1 MVSAWW
7 FIRSGPGLGVQLY
20 IILIL
25 VNFRILFNLV
35 LGGFRD
41 FKDEA
46 FKEGLGCPVPASKFR
61 KLRIRSQT
69 YPN

>member
-1 MVSAWW
+1 MVYKIGA
-7 FIRSGPGLGVQLY
+7 GPRDS
-20 IILIL
+20 IIYNIL